1 MGTSSSFRAP
11 NRPKWNAFNASLT
24 GGESA
29 GRIVSEMFNAS
40 EEWEDALSSPAI
52 AVFAEAI
59 AGLFDDLPAM
69 LGEGEP
75 AEALVQRIADGA
87 MVASMDAGFSPAF
100 SMAQRTLIRVLVK
113 HFDGL
118 SEVSTADLPN
128 RWLQGRGASPGSL
141 TANYLSELTTQF
153 ARYAVDREAGRL
165 SITLQQWSPES
176 QRALSESVSS
186 IAGALARRIA
196 LEMFGS
202 SKPNPRS
209 WSSVVHQVFAAGR
222 EIPSGATGA

>member
-11 NRPKWNAFNASLT
+11 NRPKWNAFNAALA
-24 GGESA
+24 GGESV
-29 GRIVSEMFNAS
+29 GRVVSEMFNAG

-52 AVFAEAI
+52 AVFAEAT
-59 AGLFDDLPAM
+59 AGLFDDLPAL
-69 LGEGEP
+69 LGEGQP
-75 AEALVQRIADGA
+75 AETIVQRIADGA
-87 MVASMDAGFSPAF
+87 MAASMNAGFSPAF
-100 SMAQRTLIRVLVK
+100 SMAQRTLVRVLVR
-113 HFDGL
+113 HLDGL
-118 SEVSTADLPN
+118 SEGSTADLTN

-141 TANYLSELTTQF
+141 AADYLSELTTQF

-165 SITLQQWSPES
+165 SITVRQWSPEI

-186 IAGALARRIA
+186 TAGALSRRIA

-209 WSSVVHQVFAAGR
+209 WSSVVHRVFDAGR
-222 EIPSGATGA
+222 EIPSGATGG